1 MSSVLIESLAN
12 GGDGV
17 GHMEDGRAVFVRG
30 ACPGD
35 RLRVA
40 VAEDHGRW
48 VSGRIEE
55 ILEPSSAR
63 VTPPCPYFGTCGGCQ
78 WQHVAADVQLA
89 SKRQI
94 VEDALVRIGHLAIG
108 EDVVRPC
115 VPSPDTLG
123 YRNKIELVA
132 SMKSGRFELGFH
144 RIGSD
149 ELVPIE
155 RCLLLPSRASDAPK
169 KLAGALR
176 YFSGAQDLG
185 IERVG
190 VRIARHGP
198 DVEIAIW
205 TPPSGFPRAIV
216 GSTLVK
222 SLGASSVVRVLA
234 EAGRETRRPKVE
246 VLAGAGFWRERLAG
260 LLFAVSAPSFFQV
273 NTRAAERLVD
283 LVLGVLGPD
292 GSDRVADVYS
302 GVGTFTLALAEAAG
316 SVSAF
321 EASGSAVRDLRRN
334 LENAQLYAEVEPGDA
349 ERSLASAGGFDL
361 AVVDPPRAGL
371 ARDALVALVGTRAK
385 RIAYVSC
392 DPATL
397 ARDARALAEAGYELA
412 SVTPV
417 DLFPQTFH
425 VETVSHFER
434 TATAT

>member
-17 GHMEDGRAVFVRG
+17 GHLEDGRAIFVRG

-35 RLRVA
+35 RLQVVVA
-40 VAEDHGRW
+40 QDHGRW

-63 VTPPCPYFGTCGGCQ
+63 VTPPCPYFGACGGCQ
-78 WQHVAADVQLA
+78 WQHVAADMQLA

-94 VEDALVRIGHLAIG
+94 VEDALLRIGHLEIG

-115 VPSPDTLG
+115 APSPDGLG
-123 YRNKIELVA
+123 YRNKIELIA
-132 SMKSGRFELGFH
+132 SSRSGRLDLGFH
-144 RIGSD
+144 RIASD
-149 ELVPIE
+149 ELVPID
-155 RCLLLPSRASDAPK
+155 RCLLLPKSASDAPK

-176 YFSGAQDLG
+176 YFSGTQDLG
-185 IERVG
+185 IERVA
-190 VRIARHGP
+190 VRVASHRS

-205 TPPSGFPRAIV
+205 TPPSGFPRSIV
-216 GSTLVK
+216 GSALLK
-222 SLGASSVVRVLA
+222 SLGATSVVRVLA
-234 EAGRETRRPKVE
+234 DGGREARRPKVE
-246 VLAGAGFWRERLAG
+246 VLAGTGFWRERLAG
-260 LLFAVSAPSFFQV
+260 FPFSVSAPSFFQV
-273 NTRAAERLVD
+273 NTGAAEKLVD
-283 LVLGVLGPD
+283 IVLGILEPD

-302 GVGTFTLALAEAAG
+302 GVGTFTLALAEVAG

-349 ERSLASAGGFDL
+349 ERSLEAAGAFDL

-371 ARDALVALVGTRAK
+371 ARGALAALVGTRA
-385 RIAYVSC
+385 RRLAYVSC

-397 ARDARALAEAGYELA
+397 ARDAHALAQAGYDLV